1 MCNLCGLRPFPWKS
15 RLVISNL
22 YSLFMWGP
30 TCFFACPCDLQNS
43 FCGFC
48 EVWKRFLDDGSSKLD
63 LKEKGDE
70 FVNAVDGWF
79 QSQES
84 QVDTALKVAWWQDR

>member
-1 MCNLCGLRPFPWKS
+1 MFFFRLSFWCCVVFLKQLKLCVS
-15 RLVISNL
+15 S
-22 YSLFMWGP
+22 
-30 TCFFACPCDLQNS
+30 
-43 FCGFC
+43 

-63 LKEKGDE
+63 LKKKGDE

-84 QVDTALKVAWWQDR
+84 QVDTALKVAWKVATGTLRKGSRLRDNFTWMTVCKVG

>member
-1 MCNLCGLRPFPWKS
+1 M
-15 RLVISNL
+15 
-22 YSLFMWGP
+22 
-30 TCFFACPCDLQNS
+30 
-43 FCGFC
+43 FC

-63 LKEKGDE
+63 LKKKGDE

-84 QVDTALKVAWWQDR
+84 QVDTALKVAWQVATGTLRKGSRGITSHGGRFKVG